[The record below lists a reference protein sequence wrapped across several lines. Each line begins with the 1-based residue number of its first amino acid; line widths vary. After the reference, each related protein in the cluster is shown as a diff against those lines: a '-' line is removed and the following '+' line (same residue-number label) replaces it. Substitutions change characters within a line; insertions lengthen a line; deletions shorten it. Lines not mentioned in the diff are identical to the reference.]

1 MNPAPTHAR
10 LQVTCLVCAMLRA
23 VVSRVVAFP
32 GATHDIFGVACA
44 AALYRG
50 WPVYRFSA
58 CRLPLPSPLL
68 LLPSTEHLHHPIEHR
83 CLSIQPPA
91 LIMPPADISMSV
103 ADRAPGSLPYA
114 SHENLSM
121 QVRLSMNP
129 SLPNISSRTIN
140 QAPSSLTPPLSERN
154 AKNTN
159 VACRR
164 RQHRRQHVSLQ
175 SQDGRH
181 AVRCTALARILGHA
195 RA

>member
-23 VVSRVVAFP
+23 VVSRVVASP
-32 GATHDIFGVACA
+32 GATRDIFGVACA

-50 WPVYRFSA
+50 WPVYRFSV

-68 LLPSTEHLHHPIEHR
+68 LLPSTEHLHHPIVHR

-91 LIMPPADISMSV
+91 LIFAPCRYQHERCRPSARQFAVRV
-103 ADRAPGSLPYA
+103 AREPVHAGAAANEPITTKY
-114 SHENLSM
+114 
-121 QVRLSMNP
+121 
-129 SLPNISSRTIN
+129 TIN
-140 QAPSSLTPPLSERN
+140 QAPPSLTPPLSERN